1 MPEHPASS
9 PATASPDVLDRVRTL
24 VRERG
29 TDPLADPRAVRAAIL
44 DVLDEVST
52 PETERELA
60 EVEAWAREIHD
71 LVAGYGPLQRLFD
84 DPDVEELWWNEPGR
98 VFCARHGRTELT
110 TVVLTEVQVHDLVER
125 MLRTS
130 GRRVDVSQPF
140 VDALLPD
147 GSRLH
152 VVIPDVTRRHWAVNM
167 RRHVLPASRLRGP
180 RRDRHAHHRRR
191 ALPHRSGRR
200 RSQHRGR
207 RWHAGRQ
214 DDAAQLPA
222 QRRTRA
228 RARGHVRRRCSRC
241 GVDRPDWVAMQT
253 RQVGLEGTG
262 EITLRRLVVEALRM
276 RPDRLVVGEVRQAEA
291 LDLLVALNS
300 GMPGMT
306 SVHANSARDA
316 VTKLCVLPM
325 LAGENVTAAY
335 IVPTVASSVDLVVH
349 AATRPDGRRR
359 VREIVALSGR
369 VEDGVVET
377 SDIFVTR
384 GGELVRAAGFPPHAE
399 RFEAHGIDIAR
410 CWRVRDGCGRR
421 TAARAR
427 PAADRAVALVGRA
440 AHRSPHRTARSA
452 APPARRCGSGRRRR
466 PRVLALTCAGAGS
479 RRRRADAVVVA
490 AAATVAHRVRR
501 ARRHGSR
508 WWRSAVA
515 RRSARS
521 RWSGCWPD
529 AVDDLASAVR
539 AGMSLPDGVA
549 RARRARARRCCGRR
563 SRGSPPTTA

>member
-52 PETERELA
+52 PEPERELA

-152 VVIPDVTRRHWAVNM
+152 VVIPDVTRRHWAVNV
-167 RRHVLPASRLRGP
+167 RRHVLPASRLEDLVAIGTLTTGAARFLT
-180 RRDRHAHHRRR
+180 A
-191 ALPHRSGRR
+191 AVV
-200 RSQHRGR
+200 
-207 RWHAGRQ
+207 AGLNIVVAGGTQ
-214 DDAAQLPA
+214 AGKTTLLSCLLNAVPA
-222 QRRTRA
+222 GERVVTAEEVFELRL
-228 RARGHVRRRCSRC
+228 
-241 GVDRPDWVAMQT
+241 DRPDWVAMQT

-276 RPDRLVVGEVRQAEA
+276 RPNRLVVGEVRQAEA

-316 VTKLCVLPM
+316 VVKLCVLPM

-349 AATRPDGRRR
+349 AATGPDGRRR
-359 VREIVALSGR
+359 IREVVALSGR
-369 VEDGVVET
+369 VEAGVVET
-377 SDIFVTR
+377 TDVFVTR
-384 GGELVRAAGFPPHAE
+384 DGALVRASGFPPHAD
-399 RFEAHGIDIAR
+399 RFAAHGIDLA
-410 CWRVRDGCGRR
+410 
-421 TAARAR
+421 
-427 PAADRAVALVGRA
+427 
-440 AHRSPHRTARSA
+440 
-452 APPARRCGSGRRRR
+452 
-466 PRVLALTCAGAGS
+466 RVLEES
-479 RRRRADAVVVA
+479 
-490 AAATVAHRVRR
+490 
-501 ARRHGSR
+501 
-508 WWRSAVA
+508 
-515 RRSARS
+515 
-521 RWSGCWPD
+521 
-529 AVDDLASAVR
+529 
-539 AGMSLPDGVA
+539 
-549 RARRARARRCCGRR
+549 
-563 SRGSPPTTA
+563 

>member
-1 MPEHPASS
+1 MPDQ
-9 PATASPDVLDRVRTL
+9 SPDILDRVRTL

-52 PETERELA
+52 PESEREVA
-60 EVEAWAREIHD
+60 EVEAWARELHD

-98 VFCARHGRTELT
+98 VFCARRGRTELT

-152 VVIPDVTRRHWAVNM
+152 VVIPDVTRRHWAVNV
-167 RRHVLPASRLRGP
+167 RRHVLPASRLEDLVAIGTLTPGAARFLT
-180 RRDRHAHHRRR
+180 A
-191 ALPHRSGRR
+191 AVV
-200 RSQHRGR
+200 
-207 RWHAGRQ
+207 AGLNIVVAGGTQ
-214 DDAAQLPA
+214 AGKTTLLSCLLNAVPA
-222 QRRTRA
+222 GERVVTAEEVFELRL
-228 RARGHVRRRCSRC
+228 
-241 GVDRPDWVAMQT
+241 DRPDWVAMQT

-276 RPDRLVVGEVRQAEA
+276 RPNRLVVGEVRQAEA

-316 VTKLCVLPM
+316 VLKLCVLPM

-335 IVPTVASSVDLVVH
+335 IVPTVAASVDLVVH
-349 AATRPDGRRR
+349 AATGPDGRRR

-369 VEDGVVET
+369 VEAGVVET
-377 SDIFVTR
+377 TDVFVTR
-384 GGELVRAAGFPPHAE
+384 DGALVRAAGFPPHAE
-399 RFEAHGIDIAR
+399 RFAAHGIDLA
-410 CWRVRDGCGRR
+410 
-421 TAARAR
+421 
-427 PAADRAVALVGRA
+427 
-440 AHRSPHRTARSA
+440 
-452 APPARRCGSGRRRR
+452 
-466 PRVLALTCAGAGS
+466 RVLEES
-479 RRRRADAVVVA
+479 
-490 AAATVAHRVRR
+490 
-501 ARRHGSR
+501 
-508 WWRSAVA
+508 
-515 RRSARS
+515 
-521 RWSGCWPD
+521 
-529 AVDDLASAVR
+529 
-539 AGMSLPDGVA
+539 
-549 RARRARARRCCGRR
+549 
-563 SRGSPPTTA
+563 

>member
-1 MPEHPASS
+1 MREQPE
-9 PATASPDVLDRVRTL
+9 ATPDVLDRVRTL

-44 DVLDEVST
+44 DVLDEVAT
-52 PETERELA
+52 AETEREVA

-98 VFCARHGRTELT
+98 VFCARRGRTELT

-152 VVIPDVTRRHWAVNM
+152 VVIPDVTRQHWAVNV
-167 RRHVLPASRLRGP
+167 RRHVLPASQLEDLVAIGTLTPGAARFLTAAVVAGLNIVVAGGTQAGKTTLLSCLLNAVPAGERVVTAEEVFELRL
-180 RRDRHAHHRRR
+180 
-191 ALPHRSGRR
+191 
-200 RSQHRGR
+200 
-207 RWHAGRQ
+207 
-214 DDAAQLPA
+214 
-222 QRRTRA
+222 
-228 RARGHVRRRCSRC
+228 
-241 GVDRPDWVAMQT
+241 DRPDWVAMQT

-276 RPDRLVVGEVRQAEA
+276 RPNRLVVGEVRQAEA

-316 VTKLCVLPM
+316 VLKLCVLPM

-349 AATRPDGRRR
+349 AATGPDGRRR
-359 VREIVALSGR
+359 VREVVALSGR
-369 VEDGVVET
+369 VEAGVVET
-377 SDIFVTR
+377 TDVFVTR
-384 GGELVRAAGFPPHAE
+384 DGALVRAAGFPPHAD
-399 RFEAHGIDIAR
+399 RFAAHGIDLA
-410 CWRVRDGCGRR
+410 
-421 TAARAR
+421 
-427 PAADRAVALVGRA
+427 
-440 AHRSPHRTARSA
+440 
-452 APPARRCGSGRRRR
+452 
-466 PRVLALTCAGAGS
+466 RVLEES
-479 RRRRADAVVVA
+479 
-490 AAATVAHRVRR
+490 
-501 ARRHGSR
+501 
-508 WWRSAVA
+508 
-515 RRSARS
+515 
-521 RWSGCWPD
+521 
-529 AVDDLASAVR
+529 
-539 AGMSLPDGVA
+539 
-549 RARRARARRCCGRR
+549 
-563 SRGSPPTTA
+563 